1 MIKALQKGLLKSW
14 HANVK
19 LPWPS
24 EHENQKPPM
33 SVVPRHCGDDAKVK
47 TWHLTPAMS
56 LPQWFRGY
64 KQLNILM
71 HIIFKHSPHGAES
84 LISLRCALKGY
95 VAAEDPSFLH
105 ATVKTDQTGRMPR
118 LILVFAGRTC
128 LFVGFAMHWL
138 ICM

>member
-19 LPWPS
+19 IPWPS

-33 SVVPRHCGDDAKVK
+33 SVVPRHCVGRYNV
-47 TWHLTPAMS
+47 PA
-56 LPQWFRGY
+56 P
-64 KQLNILM
+64 QLNILM